1 MLNATVAYAEPG
13 RELLLPVRVEA
24 GATLRD
30 AVLASGLLA
39 QVPALAAAEFD
50 LGVWGHARPSSQPVR
65 DGDRIEVYRP
75 LTVDPKQARRI
86 RAEIRQRRRAAGTTG
101 KGGTA
106 PASD

>member
-13 RELLLPVRVEA
+13 RELLLTVQVEA
-24 GATLRD
+24 GATLHD

-39 QVPALAAAEFD
+39 QVPALAAAALD
-50 LGVWGHARPSSQPVR
+50 LGVWGHARPASQPVR
-65 DGDRIEVYRP
+65 DGDRIEVYRQ

-101 KGGTA
+101 KGGKA
-106 PASD
+106 PARD